1 MKFFNPVLDRKI
13 HEQMAAAILKTVG
26 EEHYKGMVYEDD
38 EEFIQTVIT
47 LKPLYAKGKT
57 EYEIIHE
64 ISTLF
69 YCSGLFYPTNSPGA
83 PGWHGTNVERLH
95 QLIDGE
101 IGDYLKLVHEKTA
114 SERILVDVDIDTS
127 RLESDNIYTIYLT
140 PMTKA

>member
-13 HEQMAAAILKTVG
+13 HEHMAAAILKTVG

-38 EEFIQTVIT
+38 EEFMQTVII

-69 YCSGLFYPTNSPGA
+69 YCSGLFYPTNAPGA

-101 IGDYLKLVHEKTA
+101 IGDYLTLVHEKTA

>member
-26 EEHYKGMVYEDD
+26 EEHYVGVEYEDD
-38 EEFIQTVIT
+38 DEFLQTVVT

-69 YCSGLFYPTNSPGA
+69 YCSGLFYPTNAPGA
-83 PGWHGTNVERLH
+83 PGWYGTNVERLH

-101 IGDYLKLVHEKTA
+101 IGDYLTLVHEKTS
-114 SERILVDVDIDTS
+114 SERILVDVDLDTS
-127 RLESDNIYTIYLT
+127 RLASDNVYTVYLT
-140 PMTKA
+140 PMTRA

>member
-1 MKFFNPVLDRKI
+1 MKFFNPVLARKI
-13 HEQMAAAILKTVG
+13 HEHMAAAILKTVG
-26 EEHYKGMVYEDD
+26 EEHYKGVVYEDD
-38 EEFIQTVIT
+38 DEFLQTVIT

-69 YCSGLFYPTNSPGA
+69 YCSGLFYPTNAPGA

-101 IGDYLKLVHEKTA
+101 IGDYLTLVHENTA